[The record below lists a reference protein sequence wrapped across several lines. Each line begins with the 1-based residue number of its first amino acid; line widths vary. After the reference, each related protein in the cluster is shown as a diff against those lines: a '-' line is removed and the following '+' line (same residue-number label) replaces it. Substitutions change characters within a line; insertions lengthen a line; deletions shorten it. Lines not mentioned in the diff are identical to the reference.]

1 MLELCEI
8 KNKNSFGVDTS
19 LPDGVIDCDKLV
31 GFEAVYR
38 VCAGM
43 IFFYWIFMIIMIGV
57 RNSRD
62 PRATIQNGF
71 WGIKF
76 VILIALIIAA
86 FFIPSGTILIL
97 KSLTG
102 TFDRILAPFTTVWYV
117 FGLIAGFI
125 FILVQLVLYIDFAFN
140 LNESWVGKME
150 DASDDR
156 LVMIWLLES

>member
-8 KNKNSFGVDTS
+8 TNKNSFGVDTS
-19 LPDGVIDCDKLV
+19 LPEGVIDCDKLV

-62 PRATIQNGF
+62 PRAAIQNGF

-76 VILIALIIAA
+76 AILIALIIAA
-86 FFIPSGTILIL
+86 FFIPSGTIVICNRN
-97 KSLTG
+97 
-102 TFDRILAPFTTVWYV
+102 F
-117 FGLIAGFI
+117 
-125 FILVQLVLYIDFAFN
+125 
-140 LNESWVGKME
+140 
-150 DASDDR
+150 
-156 LVMIWLLES
+156 

>member
-8 KNKNSFGVDTS
+8 TNKNSFGVDTS

-62 PRATIQNGF
+62 PRAAIQNGF

-76 VILIALIIAA
+76 AILIALIIAA
-86 FFIPSGTILIL
+86 FFIPSGTIVKVI
-97 KSLTG
+97 
-102 TFDRILAPFTTVWYV
+102 DRNF
-117 FGLIAGFI
+117 
-125 FILVQLVLYIDFAFN
+125 
-140 LNESWVGKME
+140 
-150 DASDDR
+150 
-156 LVMIWLLES
+156 

>member
-1 MLELCEI
+1 
-8 KNKNSFGVDTS
+8 
-19 LPDGVIDCDKLV
+19 
-31 GFEAVYR
+31 
-38 VCAGM
+38 M
-43 IFFYWIFMIIMIGV
+43 ILMIGV

-62 PRATIQNGF
+62 PRAAIQNGF

-86 FFIPSGTILIL
+86 FFIPSGNFTVI
-97 KSLTG
+97 
-102 TFDRILAPFTTVWYV
+102 FDRIFDHILAPFTTVWYV

-140 LNESWVGKME
+140 LNENWVGKME

-156 LVMIWLLES
+156 